1 MSTFANLTVDSTNGS
16 IQNNGE
22 SLGGSSNFHSFSTN
36 FFSGSMLKATQ
47 GQDKYV
53 SGTLNNALNDLPF
66 TISFW
71 INPSNENYG
80 DVCPVDIG
88 GENVS
93 IKFKIGNF
101 NGVTDKYSLKIFL
114 CVGNFGHLVPAIE
127 ISDAIQVF
135 TWSHVLIERDSNNR
149 LTTFINGV
157 CANQSDAAININEKG
172 VCLFKKLFYGEGE
185 YFQGRITG
193 FFISTDV
200 WNLENFIPSAHL
212 INNDPSM
219 QLILNCTDSE
229 NLVTD
234 SSSNNVELTNVGI
247 IFSSVYPTVQVPT
260 IPL

>member
-16 IQNNGE
+16 VQNNGE

-36 FFSGSMLKATQ
+36 FFSGSMLKAISV
-47 GQDKYV
+47 QDKYV
-53 SGTLNNALNDLPF
+53 YGTLNNALNDLPF

-71 INPSNENYG
+71 INPFNENYG

-93 IKFKIGNF
+93 IKLKIGDLS
-101 NGVTDKYSLKIFL
+101 VTNKYSLKIFL
-114 CVGNFGHLVPAIE
+114 CVGNSGHNTPAIV
-127 ISDAIQVF
+127 ISDAIEVF
-135 TWSHVLIERDSNNR
+135 KWTHVLIERDSNNR

-157 CANQSDAAININEKG
+157 CKNQSDASININEKG
-172 VCLFKKLFYGEGE
+172 VCLFKKLFYGAGE
-185 YFQGRITG
+185 MFHGSITG

-200 WNLENFIPSAHL
+200 WNLENFTPSAHL

-234 SSSNNVELTNVGI
+234 SSSNNVVLTNVGI
-247 IFSSVYPTVQVPT
+247 AFSSVLYPTVQVPT